1 MPRALTP
8 VKGLSSVE
16 GPMTHDEVLALL
28 GDASLKPSS
37 IAEEVECA
45 GRPAT
50 SPAQIESARDAL
62 AKLNA
67 EAVAQTAGLAGPDAQ
82 ALAAQ
87 ICALPEWMAL
97 ALVHAAGRASRQEV
111 LLPIGACSQ
120 KALAKEAKR
129 ELQRLKQ
136 RGVQVQELRP
146 QGETVLKPP
155 PEAEAPLCYASS
167 IDSFGER
174 AIWWSRSARQG
185 VEVVQVVASDVKGIL
200 TADALALSRK
210 SWREFVKRLPRQG
223 VVYTAEITKEH
234 ARALIAEAEATGA
247 RNGFSPPGGYAE
259 ALRLL
264 GPAPERLPQSPG
276 NAIEVTD
283 EATHA
288 QAGATLFDDPLFASW
303 IPDEDA
309 LRSFALRVDEIAVSQ
324 LYIDQKQK
332 QEAFERAGE
341 EASQTYFNGMRR
353 ALYSK
358 RLLEMA
364 HVLAQAGRVKM
375 ARTAAS
381 VSRALLTE
389 APTTFCR
396 ALFTHALRERLEQP
410 AAPEPPAQ
418 QQLIVP

>member
-1 MPRALTP
+1 
-8 VKGLSSVE
+8 
-16 GPMTHDEVLALL
+16 MTNDEVLALL

-45 GRPAT
+45 GRPKAST
-50 SPAQIESARDAL
+50 AEIESARDAL
-62 AKLNA
+62 SKLKA
-67 EAVAQTAGLAGPDAQ
+67 EAVAQTAGLAGPDANV
-82 ALAAQ
+82 LAAQ

-111 LLPIGACSQ
+111 LLPIGGCPQ

-146 QGETVLKPP
+146 KGETVLKPP

-167 IDSFGER
+167 IDAFGER
-174 AIWWSRSARQG
+174 AIWWSRAARQG
-185 VEVVQVVASDVKGIL
+185 VEVVQVVVSDVKGVL

-247 RNGFSPPGGYAE
+247 RNGFSPPSGYAE

-264 GPAPERLPQSPG
+264 GPAPDRLPPSPAT
-276 NAIEVTD
+276 AIEVTG
-283 EATHA
+283 EAGQA
-288 QAGATLFDDPLFASW
+288 QAGGALFDDPLFTSW
-303 IPDEDA
+303 IPEEDA

-324 LYIDQKQK
+324 LYIDGKQK

-341 EASQTYFNGMRR
+341 EASQAYFTSTRR

-364 HVLAQAGRVKM
+364 HVLAQAGRM
-375 ARTAAS
+375 ETARTAVG

-389 APTTFCR
+389 GQTPFCR
-396 ALFTHALRERLEQP
+396 ALFTHALRDRLGQP
-410 AAPEPPAQ
+410 AAPEPPP